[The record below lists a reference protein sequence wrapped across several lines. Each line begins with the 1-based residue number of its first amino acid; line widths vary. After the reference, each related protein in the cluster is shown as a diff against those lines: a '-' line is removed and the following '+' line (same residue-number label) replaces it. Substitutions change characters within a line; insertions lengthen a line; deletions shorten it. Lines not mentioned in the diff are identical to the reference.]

1 MSLANNM
8 IMTAGIALSRQEPD
22 KDERNGRLVGG
33 IVTIAIAVALFLA
46 LLIKI
51 ITPIPAIPPDP
62 EAMTLEIGLT
72 DGTGGDAANQGGG
85 SNGNTGVPGMQT
97 PSNTQ
102 NVQPKNPADG
112 GTVTDPNSDNAAT
125 SPTTHTG
132 TATTPTVSNDVLAA
146 LANWKKNKGAASI
159 NIGGDG
165 KGDPYTGGLGNGSGS
180 DIGPNNGGDPG
191 NGGNGGQ
198 HGTGP
203 LGNGNRIRKILSKP
217 EIVNPTQEEG
227 KVVVNVYVDR
237 TGHVT
242 KTEVKTDGTTTMN
255 SVLRSTATQSA
266 YKIVFDA
273 DPNGPESLILP
284 IDIYFTLK

>member
-1 MSLANNM
+1 MVTAIAFPVENPRNEKLAK
-8 IMTAGIALSRQEPD
+8 IIAW
-22 KDERNGRLVGG
+22 
-33 IVTIAIAVALFLA
+33 IVTALFAVTLLIL

-72 DGTGGDAANQGGG
+72 DGTGGDAATQGGG
-85 SNGNTGVPGMQT
+85 SNGNTGVPGMQN
-97 PSNTQ
+97 PSVAQ

-112 GTVTDPNSDNAAT
+112 GTVTDPNSTNAAT
-125 SPTTHTG
+125 STTTHTG
-132 TATTPTVSNDVLAA
+132 TATTPTVDPSTAA
-146 LANWKKNKGAASI
+146 LMSNWNKTHGKASI

-180 DIGPNNGGDPG
+180 DKGPGAGDPG
-191 NGGNGGQ
+191 TGGPGGQ
-198 HGTGP
+198 NGTSA
-203 LGNGNRIRKILSKP
+203 LGNGNRVRHILSKP

-227 KVVVNVYVDR
+227 KVVVNVYIDR

-242 KTEVKTDGTTTMN
+242 KTEVKSDGTTTMN

-273 DPNGPESLILP
+273 DPNGPVSLVMP